1 MVVAVLVGAI
11 DSEIVKQKIYIK
23 IYRVYMAWVDSILK
37 LEVLY
42 TKRMAAELTRPR
54 VRGMRNPVI
63 KMVRE

>member
-1 MVVAVLVGAI
+1 
-11 DSEIVKQKIYIK
+11 
-23 IYRVYMAWVDSILK
+23 MAWVDSILK

>member
-11 DSEIVKQKIYIK
+11 DSEIVKQKIYK